1 MYMYPLKLKPIYDK
15 TIWGNNKLTTIR
27 GENLNGY
34 GASWE
39 ISAHPHCQSKIA
51 NGEFE
56 GMTLD
61 ELLNKYPKE
70 TLGTSSKVELLRTA
84 FLDAKENLSIQ
95 VHPYQSYAIEH
106 DQDNGKT
113 ESWYVLDADP
123 NAKLVAGTK
132 VQNAEIIRKAI
143 ETNSLEQHLCYHD
156 IVAGDFIHI
165 PSGMLHALGAGIMAV
180 EVGTNSN
187 TTYRFYDYGRVDESG
202 KTRELHL
209 EKSFDVVDLTLKAE
223 VIHSPLQ
230 TKVEEVKVLSDNEDY
245 VVELVDIDGFKEFH
259 SDGRFNCLCFVNG
272 NGYIEYVGNRIK
284 VDYCDSVFIPADC
297 STYRIYGNCRVLR
310 SYAK

>member
-1 MYMYPLKLKPIYDK
+1 MYPLKLKPIYDK
-15 TIWGNNKLTTIR
+15 TIWGNDKLTRIR
-27 GENLNGY
+27 GEDIHGY

-39 ISAHPHCQSKIA
+39 VSAHPHCQSKIT

-61 ELLNKYPKE
+61 ELLDKYPKE
-70 TLGTSSKVELLRTA
+70 TLGTSSKEQFLRMA
-84 FLDAKENLSIQ
+84 FLDAKDSLSIQ
-95 VHPYQSYAIEH
+95 VHPYQAYAIEY

-113 ESWYVLDADP
+113 ESWYVLDADT
-123 NAKLVAGTK
+123 NAKLVAGTN
-132 VQNAEIIRKAI
+132 VQDAETIRKAI
-143 ETNSLEQHLCYHD
+143 VTNTLEQHLCYHN

-165 PSGMLHALGAGIMAV
+165 PSGMLHALGAGILAI

-202 KTRELHL
+202 KGRELHL
-209 EKSFDVVDLTLKAE
+209 EKSFDVVDLTLEAE

-230 TKVEEVKVLSDNEDY
+230 SKIEETKILSDNDDY
-245 VVELVDIDGFKEFH
+245 VVELVDIANVKQFH
-259 SDGRFNCLCFVNG
+259 SDGHFNCLCFVSG
-272 NGYIEYVGNRIK
+272 SGYIEYMGNRVK
-284 VDYCDSVFIPADC
+284 AEYCDSILIPADC
-297 STYRIYGNCRVLR
+297 DTYKVYGNCRVLR